1 MRSAT
6 RAALTAIG
14 VLLVAPA
21 IGLTPVQGQ
30 MAMPGAGR
38 SLGGYGAS
46 TISSYYVGSGGGYLP
61 YTGCGSGFVP
71 YRGGPG
77 AGMGVVPIPRQVPT
91 TPIGGMMMGGT
102 PIGGASLSGAMGSD
116 LRGGMGMGGRS
127 RPPALVPFG
136 YEGGLGGMSGMSATP
151 PSGMRR
157 APSGPG
163 FGYPFRM
170 PPSLTGGPSMSMP

>member
-1 MRSAT
+1 MRST
-6 RAALTAIG
+6 MRMILM
-14 VLLVAPA
+14 A
-21 IGLTPVQGQ
+21 IGLLGAAAANHPSPLRGQ

-38 SLGGYGAS
+38 SLGGYGAA

-61 YTGCGSGFVP
+61 YTGGGSGFVP

-157 APSGPG
+157 VPSGLG
-163 FGYPFRM
+163 FGSPFRM
-170 PPSLTGGPSMSMP
+170 PPNLSGDPSMSMP